1 MSCTTLSL
9 EAAGTSHK
17 AHLAAAGRSGLLS
30 AARRGNGAAFTEL
43 VLPYAPGL
51 YRRALRLTGNPA
63 DAEDARQEAMLKA
76 FTRLDQF
83 AGNSDDKQDDLHA
96 WVSRITT
103 NAAID
108 LLRQRRDSKL
118 VPLEKDSSE
127 SGDNFAEQF
136 AAREEN
142 PEERF
147 PQRVLRSLLARAITQ
162 LAPDLRQVC
171 LLRDIL
177 QYTTQEVADRLGIS
191 TVAVRLR
198 LFRAHRGLHEAMRI
212 VLRRNDRQRAMGR
225 QTANRAAQPRV
236 GKFLPLGA
244 MPECAC
250 GD

>member
-1 MSCTTLSL
+1 MSCTTLVL
-9 EAAGTSHK
+9 EAAAISGAK

-118 VPLEKDSSE
+118 VPLEKNGSE
-127 SGDNFAEQF
+127 SEGNFAEQF

-147 PQRVLRSLLARAITQ
+147 ARREMRSLLARPTTHLVPHAAQ
-162 LAPDLRQVC
+162 LS
-171 LLRDIL
+171 LLRAL
-177 QYTTQEVADRLGIS
+177 FQPTTQKVPA
-191 TVAVRLR
+191 T
-198 LFRAHRGLHEAMRI
+198 RALSPFPG
-212 VLRRNDRQRAMGR
+212 
-225 QTANRAAQPRV
+225 
-236 GKFLPLGA
+236 
-244 MPECAC
+244 
-250 GD
+250 